1 MTLGPIERMNRAQA
15 LLDDPLFIEA
25 FDIVERSI
33 VDRLKAGR
41 QANDDELLMLWRVL
55 PKIKAYLKQAAESGK
70 LEKFEEEQRKKH

>member
-33 VDRLKAGR
+33 VGRLKEAK
-41 QANDDELLMLWRVL
+41 QPNDEELLMLWRLL
-55 PKIKAYLKQAAESGK
+55 PKLKGYLKQAAESGK